1 MEKKYGILFCF
12 LLVVLTACSKKVNEE
27 VSEYKIYY
35 VNKDATKLVSESFEP
50 ENKESKNDMV
60 NEFIS
65 AIKSEPADANLE
77 RVLPA
82 DVDILGYSFGEAGQ
96 LILDFSATY
105 TTSLTG
111 TREILARAAIVKT
124 FAQIKGIEYVEFN
137 IMGYPLS
144 LGDKAVTMM
153 KASDFVET
161 TGFTQNAYVTLY
173 FSNKKGDALIE
184 SRREVDYDGIISVEQ
199 LIVNQLIVG
208 PVEKEYG
215 MIPTLNPETK
225 LNSVTTKDG
234 ICYVDFNEKFLE
246 NLNGVSEQVTIYSV
260 VNSLVELTNVN
271 KVQFL
276 INNKKVKLYKTVELD
291 ELFDRNLDIIEGD
304 K

>member
-50 ENKESKNDMV
+50 KNKENKNDMV

-105 TTSLTG
+105 TTSLMG

>member
-65 AIKSEPADANLE
+65 ASKSEPADANLE

-82 DVDILGYSFGEAGQ
+82 DVAILGYSFREAGQ

>member
-50 ENKESKNDMV
+50 KNKENKNDMV
-60 NEFIS
+60 KEFIS
-65 AIKSEPADANLE
+65 AIKSEPGDANLE
-77 RVLPA
+77 RVLPT
-82 DVDILGYSFGEAGQ
+82 DVDILGYRFGEADQ

-111 TREILARAAIVKT
+111 IREILARAAIVKT
-124 FAQIKGIEYVEFN
+124 FAQIKGIEYVEFTV
-137 IMGYPLS
+137 MGYPLT
-144 LGDKAVTMM
+144 LGDKTVTMM

-173 FSNKKGDALIE
+173 FSNKKGDALLE

-208 PVEKEYG
+208 PVEREYG

-246 NLNGVSEQVTIYSV
+246 NLSGVSEQVTIYSV
-260 VNSLVELTNVN
+260 VNSLMELTNVN

>member
-1 MEKKYGILFCF
+1 MKKKYGILFCF

-27 VSEYKIYY
+27 ISEYKIYY
-35 VNKDATKLVSESFEP
+35 VNKAATKLVSENFEP
-50 ENKESKNDMV
+50 ENKENKNDMV
-60 NEFIS
+60 KEFIS
-65 AIKSEPADANLE
+65 AIKSEPKDTNLE
-77 RVLPA
+77 RALPA
-82 DVDILGYSFGEAGQ
+82 DVDILGYSFGEADQ

-105 TTSLTG
+105 TSSLTG

-124 FAQIKGIEYVEFN
+124 FVQIKGIEYVEFTV
-137 IMGYPLS
+137 MGYPLS
-144 LGDKAVTMM
+144 LGDKTVTMM

-208 PVEKEYG
+208 PVEREYG

-260 VNSLVELTNVN
+260 VNSLMELTNVN

-276 INNKKVKLYKTVELD
+276 INNKIVKLYKTVELD

>member
-82 DVDILGYSFGEAGQ
+82 DVAILGYSFREAGQ

>member
-234 ICYVDFNEKFLE
+234 ICYVDFNEKYLE

>member
-65 AIKSEPADANLE
+65 ASKSEPADANLE

>member
-1 MEKKYGILFCF
+1 M
-12 LLVVLTACSKKVNEE
+12 LTACSKKVNEE